1 MIKSHRVKSIHFFF
15 FFLHSHS
22 FCLALSRETLYVP
35 CELYVVIFLSDGR
48 GLLSGPCWALTEIN
62 GQICWQGWLMQLNQ
76 WVVHSRLSAGSLEFL
91 KVSRVQTDHLS
102 ETLPS
107 VTELWYL
114 QRKKPPPDRYVLPT
128 AGISR
133 RRLFFR
139 KNECIIFDL
148 KPAPYTGLSSY
159 VITDGWHWIN
169 LRVESTLAS
178 F

>member
-1 MIKSHRVKSIHFFF
+1 
-15 FFLHSHS
+15 
-22 FCLALSRETLYVP
+22 
-35 CELYVVIFLSDGR
+35 
-48 GLLSGPCWALTEIN
+48 
-62 GQICWQGWLMQLNQ
+62 MQLNQ

-133 RRLFFR
+133 RRLSFFYR

-159 VITDGWHWIN
+159 VVTDGWHWIN

-178 F
+178 FLMRFLSRSKKDWFSSTHLVMETAGNDMFPISMNQCVKWSNQTVS